1 MVSNKITLP
10 AGGCDLEWGIDSM
23 TKDEA
28 VKIFN
33 RQRVRT
39 HWDEEAEKWYF
50 SIVDV
55 VAILTDSADPNNY
68 WKVLKSRLIKEG
80 NKSVTNC
87 NRLKMRSPKDGK
99 YYKTD
104 VADTEQLLRLVQSIP
119 SPKAEPFKL
128 WLAEVGYERLEE
140 AEDPEKSID
149 RAMEMYLR
157 KGYSKEWVNQRLK
170 SIEIRKDLTDEWDKR
185 GVKKGREYAILTDEI
200 TKAWSGLTVK
210 DYKKVKGLKKQ
221 NLRDNMTNMELVLN
235 MLAEATTTE
244 ISKQEQPDTFEQNQ
258 EIAQQGGEI
267 AGTARRQIERKT
279 GKSVVTA
286 KNANGLLE
294 EQAEKRRIR

>member
-1 MVSNKITLP
+1 
-10 AGGCDLEWGIDSM
+10 M

-104 VADTEQLLRLVQSIP
+104 VADTEQLLRLVQSIS

-258 EIAQQGGEI
+258 EIAKQGGEI
-267 AGTARRQIERKT
+267 AGTARRQIECKT

-286 KNANGLLE
+286 KNANGLPE